1 MNATLERPT
10 LDSPI
15 ALQQPRHR
23 RSTHRV
29 ATAAAWLF
37 GTLATLLTIHG
48 VAAALGA
55 ASEWSTI
62 TEVEQRITVLGLGH
76 YVVGTLLAY
85 SLAALALVVRSR

>member
-1 MNATLERPT
+1 MNATLERST
-10 LDSPI
+10 VDFPI

-37 GTLATLLTIHG
+37 GTLAALLTIHG
-48 VAAALGA
+48 VAASVGA
-55 ASEWSTI
+55 ASEWSMI
-62 TEVEQRITVLGLGH
+62 SEAEQRITMLGLGH
-76 YVVGTLLAY
+76 YVVGTLLAC